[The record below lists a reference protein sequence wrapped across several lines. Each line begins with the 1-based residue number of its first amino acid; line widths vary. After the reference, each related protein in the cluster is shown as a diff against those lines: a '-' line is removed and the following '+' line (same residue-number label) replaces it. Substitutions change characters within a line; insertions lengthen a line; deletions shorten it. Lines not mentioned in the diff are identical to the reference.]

1 MKEIW
6 QELFDK
12 AAAVVN
18 PRDISGNIFA
28 GSVGAA
34 ILTSNGNI
42 YTGVSVDTA
51 CSMGY
56 CAERNAIGSMLTAGE
71 NQIVKLAAV
80 MNGKVILPC
89 GVCREFLM
97 QLQLA
102 EEKSAETEILLSLEP
117 LKTIKLAELLPHYWN
132 KNASNN

>member
-18 PRDISGNIFA
+18 PRDISESIFA

-42 YTGVSVDTA
+42 YTGVSVDTD

-71 NQIVKLAAV
+71 NRIVKLAAV
-80 MNGKVILPC
+80 MSGKVILPC

-97 QLQLA
+97 QLA
-102 EEKSAETEILLSLEP
+102 DEKPADIEILLSLEP
-117 LKTIKLAELLPHYWN
+117 LKTIKLAELLPHYWD